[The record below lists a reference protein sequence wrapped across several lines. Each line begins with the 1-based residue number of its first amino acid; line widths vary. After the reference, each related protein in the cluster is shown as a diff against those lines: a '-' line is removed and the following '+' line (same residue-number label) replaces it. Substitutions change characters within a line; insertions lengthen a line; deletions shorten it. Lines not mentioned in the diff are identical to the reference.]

1 MTQQPSVRP
10 GGLPMEFTP
19 FVSRQTL
26 ALSLESTSARCS
38 GGDLAIPHTHKL
50 TSNDLLYAVTFVL

>member
-1 MTQQPSVRP
+1 
-10 GGLPMEFTP
+10 MEFTP